1 MVRGVLIK
9 DIPAKIGVQAVHMS
23 QQFRGLAQTITF
35 VAIRTMNPVVLGA
48 TLLIQERMGDNFEIF
63 FQNFI
68 FELFYIMNDTN

>member
-63 FQNFI
+63 FFKILFLNYFI
-68 FELFYIMNDTN
+68 